1 MVDATLN
8 EALGGA
14 WLQAKHLPMR
24 ASEIPTWVLPVDHPS
39 VHLQAKL
46 TAANICHFQLL
57 FGTHLQFFDRTFDR
71 DLLPSYLRMEA
82 LSALPAAA
90 HPCQRV
96 A

>member
-39 VHLQAKL
+39 VHLQAKP

-57 FGTHLQFFDRTFDR
+57 FGTYLQFFDQTFDR
-71 DLLPSYLRMEA
+71 FFLVFVQLLLIIRATSHQVLN
-82 LSALPAAA
+82 LP
-90 HPCQRV
+90 R
-96 A
+96 